1 MDLGYSTDGREA
13 PVRGDSD
20 AISHA
25 LKNLIENALKFTP
38 RGKAVTVH
46 VSHNPPTITVE
57 DEGPGVP
64 PNKAEL
70 VFERHSRGKFGDGKG
85 AGLGLS
91 IVRRIMHAHGGEARA
106 LFSSKMSTPRR
117 RENGGTSAA
126 AMPGS
131 GGAPKTV
138 VLHRK
143 A

>member
-91 IVRRIMHAHGGEARA
+91 IVRRIMHAHGGEAMVVQSENTGASFRLSFPATIRA
-106 LFSSKMSTPRR
+106 
-117 RENGGTSAA
+117 TSANDDEPRQTA
-126 AMPGS
+126 A
-131 GGAPKTV
+131 A
-138 VLHRK
+138 